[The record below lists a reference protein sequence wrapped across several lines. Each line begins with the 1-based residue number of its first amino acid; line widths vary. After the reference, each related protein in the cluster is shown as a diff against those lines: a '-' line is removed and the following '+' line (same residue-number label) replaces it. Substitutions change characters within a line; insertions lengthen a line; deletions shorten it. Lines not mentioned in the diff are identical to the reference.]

1 MNEKTEVYTNK
12 ELKDYYLKK
21 GYSLSDRVG
30 ISYLEQEYEDVLKG
44 EKATYRVLPDNSLEL
59 VKEAKKRNII
69 VSYDS
74 NYRAKLWSL
83 DEASKFMKEVL
94 PFVDIAFLGIL
105 DFKNILKYDVN
116 MENDIE
122 LELERLYKELF
133 KNYSNL
139 KYMASTKRT
148 VNSANNNSLQGFLFN
163 GEKLEKSKVY
173 TFDILDR
180 VGGGDSFTAGVL
192 HGLISDMKCSD
203 AIEFATCASV
213 LKHSIIGDINMVNEK
228 NVTTL
233 MKNGVGNINR

>member
-1 MNEKTEVYTNK
+1 
-12 ELKDYYLKK
+12 
-21 GYSLSDRVG
+21 
-30 ISYLEQEYEDVLKG
+30 
-44 EKATYRVLPDNSLEL
+44 
-59 VKEAKKRNII
+59 
-69 VSYDS
+69 
-74 NYRAKLWSL
+74 
-83 DEASKFMKEVL
+83 MKEVL

-122 LELERLYKELF
+122 LELERLYKELC